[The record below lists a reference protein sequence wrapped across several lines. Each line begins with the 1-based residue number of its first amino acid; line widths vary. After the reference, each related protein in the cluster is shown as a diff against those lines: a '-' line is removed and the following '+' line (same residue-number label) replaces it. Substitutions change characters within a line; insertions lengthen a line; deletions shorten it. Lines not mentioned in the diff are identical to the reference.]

1 MPTLSLE
8 GYTASA
14 GTPRGKGRLRM
25 GGQASL
31 PRQGHLSWVLRDEKG
46 VCPMVE
52 ADNDREAYNICYE
65 ERTQDFGQVKV
76 PVEAMGWSEGQQC
89 HHRIHTLGRVFL

>member
-1 MPTLSLE
+1 MGCKDEEHTLKSVGDTAGKVDANTVTG

-14 GTPRGKGRLRM
+14 GTQRGKGRLRM

-52 ADNDREAYNICYE
+52 AGNNGEAYNICYE
-65 ERTQDFGQVKV
+65 ERT
-76 PVEAMGWSEGQQC
+76 
-89 HHRIHTLGRVFL
+89 RTLGR